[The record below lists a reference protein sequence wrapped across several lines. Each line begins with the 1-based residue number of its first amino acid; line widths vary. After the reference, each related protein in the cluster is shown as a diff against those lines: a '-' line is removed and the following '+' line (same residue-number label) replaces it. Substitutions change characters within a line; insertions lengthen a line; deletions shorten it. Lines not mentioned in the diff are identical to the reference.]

1 MEPFTVYDITKPN
14 QVKEATRDI
23 FTSMQSVADTYV
35 NVREEADR
43 ATPEY
48 STFEAK

>member
-1 MEPFTVYDITKPN
+1 MDPFTVYDITKAI

-35 NVREEADR
+35 KKQIGRLQ
-43 ATPEY
+43 